1 MTRQPFDLAIVPGLE
16 QPIYRQITGQI
27 TRAIAAR
34 ALSPGDR
41 LMPYRELAEL
51 LVVSPLAVKKAYDD
65 LVVEG
70 LCLDDSGGGELRVAP
85 PSPEHQQERA
95 RRKLFATLLEQEL
108 SLQELQL
115 AREVQCRLLPPAL
128 VTGEGFEVAARN
140 YPARFVAGDFY
151 DVVRHADGSV
161 GVVVADV
168 AGKGFGPSLIM
179 ATVKAVMP
187 FLAAGRSVEETLCEL
202 NRRLHADLDRREFVA
217 LAYARLDPGH
227 GRVRLADAG
236 LPTPVLLRPGEDPAE
251 LPVPGPRLPLGLRPA
266 IAYRVSEITLERGD
280 RLLFYTD
287 GIPEAATG
295 GGDLLGYEELSRLLR
310 DLHRGC
316 GRLSAERW
324 LDAFLER
331 VWEATGKGKTDDAS
345 DPPSAPYI
353 LEDDWTALV
362 IERT

>member
-1 MTRQPFDLAIVPGLE
+1 MIRQPLELAIVPGHH
-16 QPIYRQITGQI
+16 QPIYRQIAGQI
-27 TRAIAAR
+27 ARAIATR

-51 LVVSPLAVKKAYDD
+51 LVVSPLAVRKAYDD

-70 LCLDDSGGGELRVAP
+70 LCDDGGGELQVAS
-85 PSPEHQQERA
+85 PSPEHERERA
-95 RRKLFATLLEQEL
+95 RRELFATLLEQGL

-115 AREVQCRLLPPAL
+115 AREVQCRLLPPEL
-128 VTGEGFEVAARN
+128 VVGDGFEVAARN
-140 YPARFVAGDFY
+140 YPAGFVAGDFY
-151 DVVRHADGSV
+151 DVIRHVDGSV

-187 FLAAGRSVEETLCEL
+187 FLATGRSVEETLCEL
-202 NRRLHADLDRREFVA
+202 NRRLHVDLDRREFVA
-217 LAYARLDPGH
+217 LAYARLDPAS
-227 GRVRLADAG
+227 GRVRIADAG
-236 LPTPVLLRPGEDPAE
+236 LPAPVLLRSGQDPAE
-251 LPVPGPRLPLGLRPA
+251 LAVPGPRLPLGLRPA
-266 IAYRVSEITLERGD
+266 IRYQATEITLEPGD
-280 RLLFYTD
+280 RLLFHTD

-295 GGDLLGYEELSRLLR
+295 DDELLGYEELARLVCE
-310 DLHRGC
+310 LHRDR

-324 LDAFLER
+324 LDALLER
-331 VWEATGKGKTDDAS
+331 VREATGKVKADDGSDLAS
-345 DPPSAPYI
+345 VPCL